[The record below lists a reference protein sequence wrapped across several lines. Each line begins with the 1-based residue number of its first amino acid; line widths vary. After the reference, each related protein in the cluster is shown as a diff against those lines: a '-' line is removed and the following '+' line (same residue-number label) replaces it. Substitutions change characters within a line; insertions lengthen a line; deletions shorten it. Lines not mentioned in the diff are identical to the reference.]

1 MVYKN
6 GAKNFVKN
14 FRLADK
20 NWRDSRNLSPR
31 KIFAREPLAKL
42 RSNFA
47 SVGVWILLKESS
59 DIVQQTPRVFL
70 CGDKNMAKPWVRSSV
85 SYTSASSCPPTNFF
99 KYIKTTMYMWL

>member
-31 KIFAREPLAKL
+31 KIFAREP
-42 RSNFA
+42 
-47 SVGVWILLKESS
+47 
-59 DIVQQTPRVFL
+59 
-70 CGDKNMAKPWVRSSV
+70 
-85 SYTSASSCPPTNFF
+85 
-99 KYIKTTMYMWL
+99 